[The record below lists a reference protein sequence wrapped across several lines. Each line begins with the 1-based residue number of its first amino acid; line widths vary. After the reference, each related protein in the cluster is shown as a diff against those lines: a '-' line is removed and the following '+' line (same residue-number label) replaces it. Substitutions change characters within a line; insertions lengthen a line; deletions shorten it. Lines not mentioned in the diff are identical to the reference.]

1 MVEREYQRVSDKV
14 TWRCP
19 PKNCRTTTS
28 IRKGSFF
35 ERSGLPLDKLIDLIY
50 YWSLELPHAAIQNE
64 LQVDKQTVTDWANFL
79 REVCSTELVRNPVRL
94 GGPGHTVAVDET
106 CVAKRKPGNQQ
117 GRPVP
122 AKWVF
127 GAVDLGTG
135 DFFME
140 IVDQRDAAHLEPV
153 IRRTILPGTTIWS
166 DSGRHTTT

>member
-1 MVEREYQRVSDKV
+1 MVEHEYQRVSDKV

-19 PKNCRTTTS
+19 SKNCRTNTS
-28 IRKGSFF
+28 IRKDSFF

-50 YWSLELPHAAIQNE
+50 YWLLELPHVAIQHE

-106 CVAKRKPGNQQ
+106 LVAKQKPGNQQ
-117 GRPVP
+117 GIPVA

-135 DFFME
+135 NFFME
-140 IVDQRDAAHLEPV
+140 IVDQRDAAQCP
-153 IRRTILPGTTIWS
+153 P
-166 DSGRHTTT
+166 